1 MEWRMTRG
9 GNILDPEIP
18 IQRKLGVYKH
28 FSASY
33 SSKIFLA
40 FSIKFNRILIMRLC
54 NFNRMKLRD
63 RCKEQDGKA
72 IDDTF
77 IS

>member
-1 MEWRMTRG
+1 MA
-9 GNILDPEIP
+9 EIFSIP
-18 IQRKLGVYKH
+18 KYRFRKLGVYKH

-33 SSKIFLA
+33 SSKIFPHI
-40 FSIKFNRILIMRLC
+40 FDKFNRILIVRLC
-54 NFNRMKLRD
+54 NFSRIKLRD

-72 IDDTF
+72 IDGIF